1 MFERVLVE
9 DLETSRR
16 SWTVSVSALAQGVV
30 LGVGVLIPL
39 LSGLELPVGQWAA
52 HLLAPVPPASP
63 VSPVPAKPVS
73 PDVFRPE
80 VSALLPPLTTPAKA
94 AAIIDTTVGSPA
106 IGISGLAGVSAPTGI
121 WGGFGSGRL
130 PAAVP
135 PPAPPP
141 EPESPKAA
149 PDQPVRVGGIVQRA
163 KLISQPMPRY
173 PLAARRARIQ
183 GLVRLE
189 AVIAENGSIRS
200 LQVLSGH
207 PFLIRAALESVKQW
221 RYRPT
226 LLNGEPVAVI
236 TQIDVR
242 FTLTG

>member
-1 MFERVLVE
+1 MFERVFVE
-9 DLETSRR
+9 TLETSRR

-52 HLLAPVPPASP
+52 HLLAPVPPSTPRSP
-63 VSPVPAKPVS
+63 ATEQRSKVVPRADLSAVMPTLS
-73 PDVFRPE
+73 AIPDR
-80 VSALLPPLTTPAKA
+80 A
-94 AAIIDTTVGSPA
+94 AAIIDTTDGVPA
-106 IGISGLAGVSAPTGI
+106 IGISGLAGASVPTGV
-121 WGGFGSGRL
+121 WSGFGSGRF

-135 PPAPPP
+135 PPAPPF

-149 PDQPVRVGGIVQRA
+149 RSDPVRVGGNVQRA
-163 KLISQPMPRY
+163 KLTSQPMPRY
-173 PLAARRARIQ
+173 PLAARQARIQ